1 MKFDEKHR
9 ARLKEAARFRR
20 DDAAVGRLVRSTD
33 RALFAMMLYQL
44 DAPRTNTLS
53 KILAHLESQGA
64 CLTDFL

>member
-44 DAPRTNTLS
+44 DAPRTNILS
-53 KILAHLESQGA
+53 KILAHLESQGSSLA
-64 CLTDFL
+64 DFL